1 MPLLWRFLLK
11 SYFQVFFL
19 CLTGFISVLLTARMQ
34 EIAKLAALNS
44 EISSIFLFILYQIPY
59 ILPIAIPI
67 SGLISALLL
76 LQRLSY
82 THELTAFRTLGLS
95 VKTLSTPLLMA
106 GLLLS
111 FINLLISAEL
121 TPRCRLYSRAL
132 IQNTTTINP
141 LFLMKK
147 SKMIKLQDSYV
158 DMKMTHLGKEVQDV
172 IFAVKN
178 SSNKRLS
185 LLTAKKFTVED
196 SLMKG
201 ENVSIISN
209 IAQDSP
215 SQFDHLVIENQDL
228 MSTSANALCTLM
240 QNTTQKIGLEHLSFP
255 FLLSICSDP
264 MAEPKIV
271 KEAQFEICKRLF
283 FPGITFAFTFLGIS
297 LGMQIG
303 RRQQKKGIYL
313 AILLSTFTFIC
324 SIAAKSAYQVPHK
337 MLFFYLLP
345 FPIIFFT
352 SFWFQKRIAGGIE

>member
-1 MPLLWRFLLK
+1 MPLLWRYLLK
-11 SYFQVFFL
+11 HYFQVFFL

-44 EISSIFLFILYQIPY
+44 ELSSIFLFILYQIPY

-82 THELTAFRTLGLS
+82 THEFTAFRTLGLS

-111 FINLLISAEL
+111 CINFLIGAEL
-121 TPRCRLYSRAL
+121 TPRCRLHSRVL

-158 DMKMTHLGKEVQDV
+158 DMKMTHLGKEAQDV

-178 SSNKRLS
+178 PSNKRLS
-185 LLTAKKFTVED
+185 LLTAKKFTVEN

-209 IAQDSP
+209 IAQSSS
-215 SQFDHLVIENQDL
+215 SQFDHLIIENQDL
-228 MSTSANALCTLM
+228 MSTSTHALCTLM
-240 QNTTQKIGLEHLSFP
+240 QNTTQKVGLEHLSFAS
-255 FLLSICSDP
+255 LLSIRSDP
-264 MAEPKIV
+264 MAESKTI
-271 KEAQFEICKRLF
+271 KEAQFEICRRLF
-283 FPGITFAFTFLGIS
+283 FPGITFAFTLLGLS

-303 RRQQKKGIYL
+303 RRQKKKGIYL
-313 AILLSTFTFIC
+313 AILIAALTFIC
-324 SIAAKSAYQVPHK
+324 SIAAKSVYQMPHK

-345 FPIIFFT
+345 FPIIFLT
-352 SFWFQKRIAGGIE
+352 SFWFQKRVTGGIE